1 MDANCKTERYSC
13 CRQYTGQP
21 QGITELQV
29 KAQFSIWAVLAAPL
43 IISGT
48 LLRMSAETLA
58 VYKNAEVIAV
68 SQASDQ
74 TTQQK
79 MRGLVFQLVHFKRL
93 IVGQRLYQ
101 RFCVVVLVGQPGSRR
116 GEAGRW

>member
-1 MDANCKTERYSC
+1 MDTNCKTERYYC
-13 CRQYTGQP
+13 CSQYTGQP

-68 SQASDQ
+68 SQVSDK

-79 MRGLVFQLVHFKRL
+79 NERSRIPIGSLRL
-93 IVGQRLYQ
+93 IVRQRLQQ